1 MIVIVVI
8 IKSTSL
14 DLNVIHIS
22 DEADAWP
29 AISLHGVE
37 IFEAV

>member
-1 MIVIVVI
+1 MFVVI

-14 DLNVIHIS
+14 NFNVIHFGN
-22 DEADAWP
+22 EADTGP